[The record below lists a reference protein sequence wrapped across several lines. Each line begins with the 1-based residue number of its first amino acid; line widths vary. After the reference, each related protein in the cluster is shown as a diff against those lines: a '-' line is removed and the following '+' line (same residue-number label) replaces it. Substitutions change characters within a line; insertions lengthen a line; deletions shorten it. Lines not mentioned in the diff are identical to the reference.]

1 MNLWQLKVFCKVI
14 ELKSF
19 SKAGQNINLSQPTI
33 SSHVKELED
42 YFECRLIDR
51 MGREALPTKAGDLL
65 YGYARRLLLLSD
77 ETRSVMASFNGKVA
91 GRLVIG
97 GSTIPGGYILPAVI
111 GKFIQ
116 QYQGVSVSISI
127 GDTKKIIDDT
137 LSGLIELGIV
147 GARASGKGILQE
159 KLVEDEMH
167 LIVPS
172 DHKWASLK
180 KVTIEMLKEEPFI
193 IREHGSGTLE
203 SIKISLSRRNTGF
216 EAFNIVAEMGNTA
229 AVIQGIK
236 SRVGVSILSPI
247 AVQEEL
253 KAGSLVALEVK
264 DIDLRRSFYLTR
276 HIQRTVSP
284 VAHAFISFIKKE
296 LRKSSFK
303 TSTEVQ

>member
-1 MNLWQLKVFCKVI
+1 MNLWQLHVFCKVI

-33 SSHVKELED
+33 SSHVKDLED
-42 YFECRLIDR
+42 YFDCRLVDR

-77 ETRSVMASFNGKVA
+77 ETKSAMAAFNGKVT

-97 GSTIPGGYILPAVI
+97 GSTIPGGYILPGVI
-111 GKFIQ
+111 GKFTKK
-116 QYQGVSVSISI
+116 YPEVSVSISI

-147 GARASGKGILQE
+147 GARASAKGIVQE
-159 KLVEDEMH
+159 KLVEDNMH

-180 KVTIEMLKEEPFI
+180 MVTMEMLKEEPFI

-203 SIKISLSRRNTGF
+203 SIKVSLARVKIGF
-216 EAFNIVAEMGNTA
+216 EEFHIVAEMGNTT

-236 SRVGVSILSPI
+236 SRIGVSILSPI

-276 HIQRTVSP
+276 HSRRTVSP

-303 TSTEVQ
+303 TSSNVQ

>member
-1 MNLWQLKVFCKVI
+1 MNLWQLYVFCKVI

-19 SKAGQNINLSQPTI
+19 SKAGQNINISQPTI

-77 ETRSVMASFNGKVA
+77 ETKSAMAAFNGKVT

-97 GSTIPGGYILPAVI
+97 GSTIPGGYILPRVI
-111 GKFIQ
+111 GKFIKK
-116 QYQGVSVSISI
+116 YQEVSIAISI

-137 LSGLIELGIV
+137 LSGRIELGIV
-147 GARASGKGILQE
+147 GARSSVKGILQE

-180 KVTIEMLKEEPFI
+180 MVTMEMLKEEPFI

-203 SIKISLSRRNTGF
+203 SIKISLSRGKIGF
-216 EAFNIVAEMGNTA
+216 EEFNIIAEMGNTT

-236 SRVGVSILSPI
+236 SRIGVSILSPI

-264 DIDLRRSFYLTR
+264 EIDLKRNFYLTR
-276 HIQRTVSP
+276 HSQRTVSP
-284 VAHAFISFIKKE
+284 VAHAFIRFIKKE
-296 LRKSSFK
+296 LNKQSF
-303 TSTEVQ
+303 